1 VEPHKLLPTLML
13 TTLILLAALIWFYPS
28 TGDFRLDNPFWN
40 GLTTFTTKFKAST
53 IESLN
58 NLPSTA
64 KGTVLILIPYSQL
77 TEQELEKLRS
87 YVLKGGTLILLDDYG
102 FGNQVL
108 SHLGLE
114 VRFTGS
120 PLLDPLFNYKNK
132 WLPKITDFPQTPLT
146 GNIKSI
152 VLNHATALCNTSES
166 EVLAWSSRF
175 SFLDLD
181 GDSVWDPDEPTGPF
195 PIATYVRVG
204 EGYVVAVADPS
215 IIINSMIVLGDNM
228 AFMENIVGLGG
239 EKSKVI
245 IDQSHLPIG
254 PLEEAK
260 ETIAEAYTL
269 ASSPIGTLSLIT
281 LILALTL
288 YPIWKKR

>member
-1 VEPHKLLPTLML
+1 VEPHRLLPTLML
-13 TTLILLAALIWFYPS
+13 ITLVLLTVLIWFYPS

-40 GLTTFTTKFKAST
+40 GLTTFTTKFEASK

-77 TEQELEKLRS
+77 TGQELERLRS
-87 YVLKGGTLILLDDYG
+87 YVSTGGTLIVLDDYG

-114 VRFTGS
+114 MRFTGS

-132 WLPKITDFPQTPLT
+132 RLPKITDFPQTPLT
-146 GNIKSI
+146 GGIKSM
-152 VLNHATALCNTSES
+152 VLNHATALCNVSES
-166 EVLAWSSRF
+166 EVLARSSRF
-175 SFLDLD
+175 SFLDSD

-195 PIATYVRVG
+195 PVAAYARVG

-215 IIINSMIVLGDNM
+215 IIINSMIVLDDNM
-228 AFMENIVGLGG
+228 AFMKNIVGFLG
-239 EKSKVI
+239 EKPKVM
-245 IDQSHLPIG
+245 IDKSHLPTG

-260 ETIAEAYTL
+260 EAVAKAYAL
-269 ASSPIGTLSLIT
+269 VSSPIGTLSLIT

-288 YPIWKKR
+288 YPLWKKR